1 MRTFALAIISAVA
14 IAGTSYAQ
22 SPTNQGNGNPAGSN
36 FGNQGQYQGQN
47 QQGQN
52 QQGQNVQAMQR
63 QFRTDLE
70 QAGFTDIRIMPESF
84 LVRAKDKK
92 GNPVMMVI
100 NPDSITAITEIQQN
114 PSTTT
119 GSGNR
124 ATTGSGQPGGV
135 GNSGANVPGG
145 NTQPGNP
152 H

>member
-1 MRTFALAIISAVA
+1 MMRTLALAIISAVA

-22 SPTNQGNGNPAGSN
+22 SPANQGNANPAGSN
-36 FGNQGQYQGQN
+36 FRNQGQNQPGQT

-52 QQGQNVQAMQR
+52 QQGQNYQAMQR

-70 QAGFTDIRIMPESF
+70 QAGFTDITIMPESF

-100 NPDSITAITEIQQN
+100 NPDSVTAITEVRGQN
-114 PSTTT
+114 PSTST
-119 GSGNR
+119 GSGNS
-124 ATTGSGQPGGV
+124 ATTGSAQPGGA
-135 GNSGANVPGG
+135 GNPGASTP
-145 NTQPGNP
+145 QQQGNP